1 MTSFAFEKMNIPG
14 AYLVTSFFSEDNRGS
29 FVKSFEKDIFAENG
43 IEFFCNED
51 FISHSTKNVIRGMH
65 FQTYHP
71 QAKLV
76 GVISGKVYDVI
87 VDLRED
93 SPTFGQWQ
101 GVYLSAQNRQSLL
114 IPRGCA
120 HGFISLSDDSVV
132 SYKCDGKYDKETDT
146 GIMFND
152 PDIGVVWPIM
162 DISDAVVG
170 ARDQKQMSFA
180 EFKQNCRFIYEED

>member
-1 MTSFAFEKMNIPG
+1 
-14 AYLVTSFFSEDNRGS
+14 
-29 FVKSFEKDIFAENG
+29 
-43 IEFFCNED
+43 
-51 FISHSTKNVIRGMH
+51 MH